1 MMALALRLK
10 PWCFFLKIFANIF
23 FYSDKFSLFSLK
35 ILLSNRNTAKEEKEN
50 FSGKRIQRGL
60 YRTSDGTVLNADI
73 NGAANI
79 LRKAG
84 YDTSSVILTNL
95 LNPEVFAFADLNR

>member
-1 MMALALRLK
+1 
-10 PWCFFLKIFANIF
+10 
-23 FYSDKFSLFSLK
+23 
-35 ILLSNRNTAKEEKEN
+35 
-50 FSGKRIQRGL
+50 L
-60 YRTSDGTVLNADI
+60 YRSSDGTVLNADI

-84 YDTSSVILTNL
+84 CDTSSVILTNL

>member
-1 MMALALRLK
+1 MKSHIQVRQVSWTVMISRVYAEGDGTK
-10 PWCFFLKIFANIF
+10 HH
-23 FYSDKFSLFSLK
+23 
-35 ILLSNRNTAKEEKEN
+35 

-84 YDTSSVILTNL
+84 CDTSSVILTNL
-95 LNPEVFAFADLNR
+95 LNPEVSAFADLNR